1 MLIND
6 EADKAETDKD
16 LADRPRTDRVLA
28 EPVEKD
34 RVAVEV
40 DRAEPDTVAVEKAEA
55 EKAAEPARLMVS
67 GFRSYR
73 RNYELRGFHSSDSTM
88 F

>member
-16 LADRPRTDRVLA
+16 LADRVRA

-55 EKAAEPARLMVS
+55 EEAAEPARLMVS
-67 GFRSYR
+67 GFRSCR
-73 RNYELRGFHSSDSTM
+73 RNYELREFRSSDSTM

>member
-16 LADRPRTDRVLA
+16 LADRPRTDRVRA

-34 RVAVEV
+34 RVAV
-40 DRAEPDTVAVEKAEA
+40 AVEKAE
-55 EKAAEPARLMVS
+55 AAEPARLMVS

-73 RNYELRGFHSSDSTM
+73 RNYELRGFRSSDSTM